1 MQGYKLKITITL
13 YVVKKIENWRAK
25 VETELQI
32 LVDKNLAEL
41 AEIIKSEINPTDKLT
56 INMGLASIED
66 KKGQSYVWDYGTLDG
81 PPTPDGV
88 LEFIDELTRTTRRD
102 YFETSIEIVL

>member
-1 MQGYKLKITITL
+1 MYD
-13 YVVKKIENWRAK
+13 VKKIENWRAK
-25 VETELQI
+25 VETELQF

-41 AEIIKSEINPTDKLT
+41 AEIIKSEIKPTDKLT
-56 INMGLASIED
+56 INMGLASLED
-66 KKGQSYVWDYGTLDG
+66 EKGLSYVWDYGSIGG

-88 LEFIDELTRTTRRD
+88 LEFIDEISRTATRD